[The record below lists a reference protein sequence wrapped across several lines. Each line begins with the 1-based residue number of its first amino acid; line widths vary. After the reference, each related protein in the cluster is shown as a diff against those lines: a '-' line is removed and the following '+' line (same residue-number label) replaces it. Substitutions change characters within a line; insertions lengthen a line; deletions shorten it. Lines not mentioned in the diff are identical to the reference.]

1 MNDKNN
7 ANNDEL
13 DCQVTVY
20 DGAYNTCD
28 MIAEESTGVEKSR
41 NEYHV

>member
-7 ANNDEL
+7 ANNEEL

-28 MIAEESTGVEKSR
+28 MIEEASNGEEKAQ
-41 NEYHV
+41 NDDHI

>member
-7 ANNDEL
+7 AHNEEL

-28 MIAEESTGVEKSR
+28 MVDEESDEKEKDQV
-41 NEYHV
+41 EYHI